1 MGGVYSQ
8 LSQNMHLPLA
18 YLLLNEEN
26 EAIIFDI
33 DRENLKLNILT
44 GLQALSRSSENQNLV
59 IASSEINAVLPAFTG
74 LGLSKKWNVDAIA
87 ESILVSN
94 GVNIKALQYTEEE
107 MMKMQEAEQQANMEQ
122 QMQAQAMGAQAEQ
135 GGQLGGQESAVDAL
149 AAARMM

>member
-122 QMQAQAMGAQAEQ
+122 QMQAQVMGAQAEQ

>member
-1 MGGVYSQ
+1 
-8 LSQNMHLPLA
+8 MHLPLA

>member
-1 MGGVYSQ
+1 
-8 LSQNMHLPLA
+8 MHLPLA

-107 MMKMQEAEQQANMEQ
+107 IMKMQEAEQQANMEQ
-122 QMQAQAMGAQAEQ
+122 QMQAQAMGAQAEL

>member
-1 MGGVYSQ
+1 
-8 LSQNMHLPLA
+8 MHLPLA

-94 GVNIKALQYTEEE
+94 GVNIKALQYSEEE
-107 MMKMQEAEQQANMEQ
+107 MMKMQEAEQQANLEQ
-122 QMQAQAMGAQAEQ
+122 QMQAQVMGAQAEQ

>member
-1 MGGVYSQ
+1 
-8 LSQNMHLPLA
+8 MHLPLA

-33 DRENLKLNILT
+33 DIENLKLNILT

-94 GVNIKALQYTEEE
+94 GVHIKALQYTEEE
-107 MMKMQEAEQQANMEQ
+107 MMSMQEAERQANMEQ
-122 QMQAQAMGAQAEQ
+122 QMQAQVMGAQAEQ

>member
-1 MGGVYSQ
+1 
-8 LSQNMHLPLA
+8 MHLPLA

-122 QMQAQAMGAQAEQ
+122 QMQAQMMGAQAEQ

>member
-1 MGGVYSQ
+1 
-8 LSQNMHLPLA
+8 MHLPLA

-107 MMKMQEAEQQANMEQ
+107 MMKMQEAEQQAAMEQ
-122 QMQAQAMGAQAEQ
+122 QMQAQVMGAQAEQ